1 MKGPVSEFACVGSPR
16 PSTRLLGT
24 LRAAHP
30 RSLARRLPAQLAVDA
45 VARLTRPSQRGEA
58 PSPHT
63 GPPAQRPSHSGAG
76 IMPSRPSLHGTLG
89 FYSPCLCPG
98 SSPCPV
104 LTLECSLFPP
114 CPSSRSL
121 VPCAVRRAPNGDYS
135 TAGLQSVKDDVFINI
150 FDEVLCDVL
159 EVSLEQRRLDSFS
172 NPLPPVQVPNAFSSF
187 LVFEMLET

>member
-1 MKGPVSEFACVGSPR
+1 MGSPR
-16 PSTRLLGT
+16 PSA
-24 LRAAHP
+24 RAAGDLAGRP
-30 RSLARRLPAQLAVDA
+30 PEEPGAPAPGSARRGRETHQAQPAG
-45 VARLTRPSQRGEA
+45 RG
-58 PSPHT
+58 PVPPH
-63 GPPAQRPSHSGAG
+63 SHSGVG

-89 FYSPCLCPG
+89 FYSACLCPG

-150 FDEVLCDVL
+150 FDEVLCDIL
-159 EVSLEQRRLDSFS
+159 EVSLEQRHLDSFS

>member
-1 MKGPVSEFACVGSPR
+1 MGSPR
-16 PSTRLLGT
+16 PSA
-24 LRAAHP
+24 RAAGDLAGRP
-30 RSLARRLPAQLAVDA
+30 PEEPGAPAPGSARRGRGRETHQAQPAG
-45 VARLTRPSQRGEA
+45 RGPVPPHGA
-58 PSPHT
+58 PSPAPVPFGRRHHALASF
-63 GPPAQRPSHSGAG
+63 PARDAWLHSA
-76 IMPSRPSLHGTLG
+76 
-89 FYSPCLCPG
+89 CLCPG

-159 EVSLEQRRLDSFS
+159 EVSLGQRRLDSFS